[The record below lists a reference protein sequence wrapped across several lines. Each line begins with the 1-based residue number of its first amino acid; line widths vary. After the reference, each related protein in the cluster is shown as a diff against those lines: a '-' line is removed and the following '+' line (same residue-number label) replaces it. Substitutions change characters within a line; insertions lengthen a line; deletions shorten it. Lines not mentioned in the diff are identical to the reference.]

1 MGNVQIEFNKD
12 KGAKEFSY
20 LIKLIELVDYGF
32 RQTGK
37 KVIKESG
44 VFLKRKNKG
53 GGASTK
59 KDGRRGCR
67 QR

>member
-44 VFLKRKNKG
+44 GVSEEKEQGWGSKHKARWKKRL
-53 GGASTK
+53 
-59 KDGRRGCR
+59 
-67 QR
+67 